1 MKTNNPPCETSSQHM
16 LFKASWQDG
25 TRSCTQTPKASP
37 KPLGPTPTPCSRLAV
52 LRPDRPRLWWL
63 LPWSH
68 AREWHKALWALK
80 AYADRLDRALDL
92 QSKVIEDQS
101 KEIQTLR
108 AQLKES
114 AKYHD
119 VKNATI
125 HGLEEERNEL
135 LDAGENVA
143 ECYRKY
149 WVKSGNGS
157 TTPPSV
163 CRWNSVVER
172 HGL

>member
-1 MKTNNPPCETSSQHM
+1 M
-16 LFKASWQDG
+16 
-25 TRSCTQTPKASP
+25 
-37 KPLGPTPTPCSRLAV
+37 
-52 LRPDRPRLWWL
+52 
-63 LPWSH
+63 PWTY
-68 AREWHKALWALK
+68 ARTWHKALWAL
-80 AYADRLDRALDL
+80 YDLGENADRVILTQTALIEQ
-92 QSKVIEDQS
+92 QSE
-101 KEIQTLR
+101 EIQSLR
-108 AQLKES
+108 AQLKDS

-125 HGLEEERNEL
+125 HGLEQERNEL

-149 WVKSGNGS
+149 WVKSGNGP